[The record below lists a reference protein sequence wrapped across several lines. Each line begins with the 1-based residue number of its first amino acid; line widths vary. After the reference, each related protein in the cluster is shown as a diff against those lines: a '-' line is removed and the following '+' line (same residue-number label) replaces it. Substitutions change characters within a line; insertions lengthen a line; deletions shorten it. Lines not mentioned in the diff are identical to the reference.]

1 MSCSIFYC
9 TFIVL
14 LKYNFPLQI
23 LFILSLNLLSQP
35 PSNSKISTNYI
46 STYEK
51 MPTFYQLSAPVVM
64 SFFIAISRRKL
75 SNPLPKV
82 YIIIPAWGM
91 RFVRNQPSLFDVIC
105 GRPRV
110 SVHGTMAVP
119 GSTNSP
125 PVFNG

>member
-23 LFILSLNLLSQP
+23 LFILSLNLLSQS
-35 PSNSKISTNYI
+35 PSNSKIYTNYI
-46 STYEK
+46 FTYEK
-51 MPTFYQLSAPVVM
+51 NANFSSTFRPCCDVV
-64 SFFIAISRRKL
+64 FIAISRRKL